1 MKSSFEINAFTATIG
16 KTERSN
22 SIHIINNGAWVIP
35 IYQRPY
41 SWKEKEISR
50 FLRDLID
57 NFKDESG
64 NSNPM
69 FIGTMQ
75 VSENKDGRRQVID
88 GQQRLS
94 TFLLLFKVL
103 NTLTEDKQRILPTD
117 FLKTKVNRGEAQQA
131 LESAMLKT
139 NEELTAISMVNNYA
153 ASLLIIEAFM
163 EEQLSLEDHAEF
175 VDYLLTQVYFVCIET
190 TANLSKTLQIF
201 ESINATGMDLNA
213 GDLFKVNFYEYL
225 RINHNAPESI
235 FDEISELY
243 AKIDRANAAQG
254 EHVTDINDILTLY
267 KMVLI
272 SKYDMPNALYFLGTE
287 TFYDQFFDKV
297 LNNVKNEG
305 FTDRID
311 VVELSIADL
320 DKLIDQR
327 IGWHTAIGETLEED
341 MAYYFIIWSRYN
353 RYWRTIL
360 TFQFAYQA
368 KLSSE
373 HISSYKIQMAKLL
386 FIYSVKFGKA
396 VNECHGFVRRILKAM
411 FAESD
416 PQKIIDMINEEIGR
430 HKSSDLKK
438 GWFELRVNEP
448 IAEIARSKYLLC
460 RLGAML
466 SEDYL
471 TAEIENI
478 KKLRGILC
486 FSDIDIE
493 HIASYNHEDESLRQ
507 SIWEEWGAEINSLGN
522 LVVLERNTNRAI
534 KNAPYKVKK
543 ESYKDSQFTV
553 VKNINTVNNSWTLED
568 AKKRRESESGKILK
582 YIFQ

>member
-1 MKSSFEINAFTATIG
+1 
-16 KTERSN
+16 
-22 SIHIINNGAWVIP
+22 
-35 IYQRPY
+35 
-41 SWKEKEISR
+41 
-50 FLRDLID
+50 
-57 NFKDESG
+57 
-64 NSNPM
+64 
-69 FIGTMQ
+69 
-75 VSENKDGRRQVID
+75 
-88 GQQRLS
+88 
-94 TFLLLFKVL
+94 L

-131 LESAMLKT
+131 LESAMLNT

-163 EEQLSLEDHAEF
+163 EEQLSLEDLAEF

-225 RINHNAPESI
+225 RIKHNAPESI

-297 LNNVKNEG
+297 LNSVKNEG

-311 VVELSIADL
+311 VVELSIDDL

-327 IGWHTAIGETLEED
+327 IEWHTSIGETLEED

-353 RYWRTIL
+353 GYWRTIL
-360 TFQFAYQA
+360 TFQFAYRA

-416 PQKIIDMINEEIGR
+416 PQRIIDMINLEIGR
-430 HKSSDLKK
+430 HESTDLKI
-438 GWFELRVNEP
+438 GEFEQKINQS
-448 IAEIARSKYLLC
+448 IAGIPKTKYLLC

-466 SEDYL
+466 HENYRTGD
-471 TAEIENI
+471 TDEITT
-478 KKLRGILC
+478 LRKTLAW
-486 FSDIDIE
+486 DEIDIE
-493 HIASYNHEDESLRQ
+493 HIQSFNHEDHSLRQ
-507 SIWEEWGAEINSLGN
+507 SIWDDWKEEIHSLGN
-522 LVVLERNTNRAI
+522 LVILERSVNRQI
-534 KNAPYKVKK
+534 SNSLYGRKK
-543 ESYKDSQFTV
+543 EAYNKSSF
-553 VKNINTVNNSWTLED
+553 NIVREISENHLMWTLLDTEN
-568 AKKRRESESGKILK
+568 RREAESNLILE
-582 YIFQ
+582 YIFDNV